1 MNHLFVH
8 TVLIRALSIL
18 PNYQTDSQGPR
29 ACAEV
34 APKHKG
40 KGASD
45 RTMSKQ
51 SREMLPVSEKVYKFF
66 TWDEREGNVGVV
78 EIDSMIS
85 VVAAVKKERRVYAIV
100 IVTSQATS
108 VAATHHVW
116 QTSVGVTM
124 ENTLNL
130 CACVFQ

>member
-1 MNHLFVH
+1 M
-8 TVLIRALSIL
+8 
-18 PNYQTDSQGPR
+18 DSWGPR